1 MTISFVGIILLVS
14 NHTSIAKDLPLANK
28 KVVEYVESV
37 MGTKVGRGECTDLLM
52 GAQFYIRGVKP
63 SKPKK
68 NQKILPGDFIGFENV
83 YAGGFSFPN
92 HYAIIMEVVSPNVYT
107 IAHQNHNGNKTVTQL
122 TVDLNNASGKF
133 NISRPK

>member
-1 MTISFVGIILLVS
+1 
-14 NHTSIAKDLPLANK
+14 
-28 KVVEYVESV
+28 
-37 MGTKVGRGECTDLLM
+37 MGTQVGRGECWDLLM
-52 GAQFYIRGVKP
+52 GAQFAIRGIKP
-63 SKPKK
+63 STPKK

-83 YAGGFSFPN
+83 YAGGFSFPD

-122 TVDLNNASGKF
+122 TVDLNSASGKF